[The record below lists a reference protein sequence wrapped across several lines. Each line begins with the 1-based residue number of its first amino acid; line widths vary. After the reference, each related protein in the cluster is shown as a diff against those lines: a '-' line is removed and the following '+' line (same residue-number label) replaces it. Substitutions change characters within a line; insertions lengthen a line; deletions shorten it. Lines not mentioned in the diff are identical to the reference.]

1 VIFNGDRN
9 AGTFDE
15 IEVRYRE
22 LRIRLEV
29 ESLLPDSKDGPP

>member
-1 VIFNGDRN
+1 MQ
-9 AGTFDE
+9 AFDE